1 MIRHDLK
8 GLYAITP
15 DIADTYQLC
24 EMTQQALRAG
34 VRYVQY
40 RNKSADD
47 CLRLTQAKALTA
59 LCRDFDAHMI
69 INDRCDL
76 AITVNADGV
85 HLGKDDMMVSEAR
98 DYLGKNKII
107 GVSCYNQLKLA
118 IGAEKQGADY
128 VAFGAF
134 FPSLTKTDT
143 VKASTRLLFEA
154 KNYLNIP
161 IVAIGGITLEN
172 AAKLVNYGCDALAVC
187 HALFNTQCIRSTAVS
202 FNQLF
207 TDIETISS
215 S

>member
-69 INDRCDL
+69 INDHCDL

-85 HLGKDDMMVSEAR
+85 QE
-98 DYLGKNKII
+98 Y
-107 GVSCYNQLKLA
+107 KLT
-118 IGAEKQGADY
+118 
-128 VAFGAF
+128 F
-134 FPSLTKTDT
+134 
-143 VKASTRLLFEA
+143 
-154 KNYLNIP
+154 
-161 IVAIGGITLEN
+161 
-172 AAKLVNYGCDALAVC
+172 
-187 HALFNTQCIRSTAVS
+187 
-202 FNQLF
+202 
-207 TDIETISS
+207 
-215 S
+215 